1 MENPG
6 IEIIVEDDKLKE
18 ILFDWQ
24 RLHINSDKNYSEQK
38 AVIFSCCHV
47 VTLLTV
53 RYVNIQ
59 LCAADAIII
68 GTALLM
74 DLARAEL

>member
-6 IEIIVEDDKLKE
+6 IEISVEDDKLKE

-38 AVIFSCCHV
+38 AVIFSCCRV
-47 VTLLTV
+47 VTLLTLV
-53 RYVNIQ
+53 WYVNIQ

-68 GTALLM
+68 RTALLF
-74 DLARAEL
+74 RAEL